1 MLRRCVTE
9 YEFVADIYT
18 NRCVVKIYFYLNF
31 EKIGFI
37 YVPYFS
43 ILVKLYKYWL
53 YVWNGKGYIVGCL
66 NSTVG
71 ILKWCTITEVSDYLS
86 YLLDI

>member
-1 MLRRCVTE
+1 MDTLYTRMLRRCVTE

-71 ILKWCTITEVSDYLS
+71 TEVVYHNRGF
-86 YLLDI
+86 